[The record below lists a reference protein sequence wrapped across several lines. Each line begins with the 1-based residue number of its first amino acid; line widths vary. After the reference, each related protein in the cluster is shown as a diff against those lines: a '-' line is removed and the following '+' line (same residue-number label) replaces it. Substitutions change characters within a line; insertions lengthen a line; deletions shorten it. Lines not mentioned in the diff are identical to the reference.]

1 VESSEQPPNE
11 VAALRARLEALDAER
26 AAETARAN
34 AALAELQRRLY
45 WLDRW
50 EVDLD
55 AFAASPAGRLVELG
69 AKVRR
74 RLRTMSEARRA
85 RSGG

>member
-1 VESSEQPPNE
+1 MSADPDGAE
-11 VAALRARLEALDAER
+11 ALRARLAALDAER
-26 AAETARAN
+26 TAEIARAN
-34 AALAELQRRLY
+34 LAIAELQSRLY

-55 AFAASPAGRLVELG
+55 AFAGSPPGRLVELA

-74 RLRTMSEARRA
+74 RLRTMAESRRA
-85 RSGG
+85 RGGL